1 MFATP
6 ENMFQTPY
14 GKFQAHNSIQE
25 VRQAQ
30 IKAGFRPLTGIFKLT
45 TYPYYTAKKAKS
57 ASKCRFFGV
66 TGLLCGHFLL
76 AARHFSAKMR
86 DLLTDQTLHLFGNQI
101 LAPYQFL
108 WLVN

>member
-1 MFATP
+1 
-6 ENMFQTPY
+6 
-14 GKFQAHNSIQE
+14 
-25 VRQAQ
+25 
-30 IKAGFRPLTGIFKLT
+30 
-45 TYPYYTAKKAKS
+45 
-57 ASKCRFFGV
+57 V